1 MHSYIKPAADKRNGG
16 EFNMNKDLIIER
28 KNSAIALILEA
39 TKILIVG
46 YLGLGLMIGFLIGG
60 LI

>member
-1 MHSYIKPAADKRNGG
+1 
-16 EFNMNKDLIIER
+16 MNKDLIIER